1 MVFYVSAV
9 LRAMLRMRMNVQLVL
24 KITGKSIKFVLS
36 NSLYSIL
43 CALFTEETYF
53 LVYMD
58 TLQSWGAELRGV
70 H

>member
-43 CALFTEETYF
+43 CALFTEVTYF
-53 LVYMD
+53 LVDGGY
-58 TLQSWGAELRGV
+58 SAELLGV